1 MDLAEFIEGEL
12 TDLGGMDNHFAG
24 IAGLFDGAER
34 PKVGVTDQ
42 FLANAAE
49 YHRAYLS
56 LDYWDALVGLAL
68 DRAGV
73 GGDIGT
79 IIDIGSGSGN
89 SVIPLMRRFPRARVV
104 ATDISAELLAI
115 LRDFLGS
122 EARGPDARIGLLC
135 ADAAALRFRPGVAD
149 LAVGGAILHHILE
162 PERVVAAAARALKP
176 GGWAVFFEPFESGGA
191 LLSCLYERILA
202 EAPRSARDLPALRLL
217 GRIANDYRVRSR
229 PKTDP
234 VFRGLDDKWLFTREF
249 FEVLRDP
256 QGWDEV
262 RFAPLGVGPQ
272 SLRDQTSTFLSL
284 GAGLAPDALPE
295 WAWQIV
301 DACDASLSLAAK
313 REMPIEC
320 IVLLRRGT
328 RP

>member
-1 MDLAEFIEGEL
+1 MDLAAFVEGKL
-12 TDLGGMDNHFAG
+12 TSLGGIDDRFAG

-56 LDYWDALVGLAL
+56 LDYWDALVARAL
-68 DRAGV
+68 KCAGAGEDV
-73 GGDIGT
+73 DT

-89 SVIPLMRRFPRARVV
+89 SVIPLMRRFPHARFV

-122 EARGPDARIGLLC
+122 EARGVDARIGLLC

-149 LAVGGAILHHILE
+149 LVVGGAILHHIIE
-162 PERVVAAAARALKP
+162 PERVVAAAARALRP

-191 LLSCLYERILA
+191 LLSCLYQRILA
-202 EAPRSARDLPALRLL
+202 EAPPAERDLPALRLL

-234 VFRGLDDKWLFTREF
+234 IFRELDDKWLFTREF

-262 RFAPLGVGPQ
+262 RFSPLGVGPR
-272 SLRDQTSTFLSL
+272 SLRNQTSTFLSL
-284 GAGLAPDALPE
+284 GARLAPDALPE
-295 WAWQIV
+295 WAWQII
-301 DACDASLSLAAK
+301 DACDSSLSLAAK
-313 REMPIEC
+313 QEMPIEC